1 VSHSSRDSIEAMAL
15 KAWLERAQPGL
26 VGKVVVDLDPATG
39 IPAGVRWNEAPRR
52 ANDRCEAVIC
62 PVSKHWDASHE
73 CRTEDRGKPVF
84 PVRLE
89 STAGRD
95 ITSKWQTTPSP
106 DNSAFL
112 NSTIVRPHTGH
123 GRIGN
128 PGVFGRG
135 MRPVR
140 SDSSHQCGQ
149 SHVTCRC
156 RIWSS
161 GNSAG
166 EARRVM

>member
-1 VSHSSRDSIEAMAL
+1 MSHSSRDSIEAMAL

-26 VGKVVVDLDPATG
+26 VGKVVVDLDPDTR

-73 CRTEDRGKPVF
+73 CRTEDRGKPIF

-95 ITSKWQTTPSP
+95 ITRKWQTTPSP
-106 DNSAFL
+106 YNSAL
-112 NSTIVRPHTGH
+112 VNSTIFRPHTGYR
-123 GRIGN
+123 RIGN
-128 PGVFGRG
+128 PGVVGRG
-135 MRPVR
+135 VTRRTTVAKAMSPADAGFGLLGIAQARP
-140 SDSSHQCGQ
+140 G
-149 SHVTCRC
+149 
-156 RIWSS
+156 
-161 GNSAG
+161 G
-166 EARRVM
+166 